1 MLHVK
6 TMVVFQQILT
16 LLALLTPSWV
26 ASILWKETTLC
37 LVLLLIFNT
46 QQPQS
51 LFPIRVIFWLLNRH
65 ASLPPV
71 LQNTEK
77 PEQSVEFNFQGCSLF
92 KK

>member
-1 MLHVK
+1 MLQVK
-6 TMVVFQQILT
+6 TMVVFHQILT
-16 LLALLTPSWV
+16 LLALPTPSWV
-26 ASILWKETTLC
+26 ASSLWKEITLC
-37 LVLLLIFNT
+37 LVLFLVFNT

-51 LFPIRVIFWLLNRH
+51 PFPIRIIFWLPNRH

-71 LQNTEK
+71 LQNREK